1 MARDRVKNAYFTIG
15 LPLDSDTLRALRAD
29 SEETGVSIPQL
40 LAVRIADWY
49 RVGREMKQAVPIHS
63 EPILESE
70 KALAKAYD
78 HSNTNGN
85 GLQTRAAAAAA
96 AWGGEDDD

>member
-1 MARDRVKNAYFTIG
+1 MARDRSKNAYFTIG
-15 LPLDSDTLRALRAD
+15 LPLDSDTLHTLRED

-49 RVGREMKQAVPIHS
+49 QFIREMKQAVPIHS
-63 EPILESE
+63 EPVLESE
-70 KALAKAYD
+70 KALAKAQGYP
-78 HSNTNGN
+78 NTNGT

-96 AWGGEDDD
+96 AWGVREDA

>member
-1 MARDRVKNAYFTIG
+1 MARDRAKNAYYTVS
-15 LPLDSDTLRALRAD
+15 LPLDSDTLCALRVD

-49 RVGREMKQAVPIHS
+49 RFAKDTRQAVPIHP
-63 EPILESE
+63 EPVLDSE
-70 KALAKAYD
+70 KALARAYD
-78 HSNTNGN
+78 HTNGN

-96 AWGGEDDD
+96 AWEGDEEE